1 MVFRNLSYVNKGH
14 PRQKLDLYVPKTDDK
29 VPLIIFIH
37 GGGFSRG
44 DKGDQNPA
52 PLLSE
57 HFAVASI
64 NYRLSQDAIF
74 PAQIEDC
81 KAAVRWLRKN
91 AAQYNLDPDR
101 FPRANLVRYHGIFG
115 PAAKWRPLIVPS
127 PAKSEPD
134 DTTCRDA
141 YSVSRPRNY
150 SWAELMRRVFEIDVL
165 KCERCGGRSR
175 IIAAIHPPDT
185 TRKILECL
193 GLPSRAPPVARAAP
207 DSLFEEL

>member
-1 MVFRNLSYVNKGH
+1 MVFSLPNTRRRFERLNYAAR
-14 PRQKLDLYVPKTDDK
+14 PP
-29 VPLIIFIH
+29 
-37 GGGFSRG
+37 
-44 DKGDQNPA
+44 
-52 PLLSE
+52 
-57 HFAVASI
+57 VAI
-64 NYRLSQDAIF
+64 DRLARLPDGRLTYRLKTPWRNGTTHVIF
-74 PAQIEDC
+74 EASEFIEKLAALVPA
-81 KAAVRWLRKN
+81 
-91 AAQYNLDPDR
+91 
-101 FPRANLVRYHGIFG
+101 PRANLVRYHGIFG

-141 YSVSRPRNY
+141 YSVSRPRDY